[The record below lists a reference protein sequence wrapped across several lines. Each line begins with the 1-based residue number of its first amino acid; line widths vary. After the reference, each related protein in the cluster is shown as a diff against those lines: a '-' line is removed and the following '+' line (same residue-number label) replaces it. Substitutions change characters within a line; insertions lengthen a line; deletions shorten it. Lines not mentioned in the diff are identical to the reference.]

1 MSEVINNYIRCPECN
16 SFKVNQRPKRFI
28 SQFIRQNDNRKSDII
43 TIIFLSIIYVIY
55 VGLFFRYQDII
66 ENESDWIR
74 IPLYLVLSYLL
85 WFIILRIY
93 LVSEYWGKSE
103 KIHSCKSCGF
113 HFKSDFYNPDKESD
127 SESLR

>member
-1 MSEVINNYIRCPECN
+1 MSEVINIRCPDCN

-28 SQFIRQNDNRKSDII
+28 SQFIRQNDNIKSDII
-43 TIIFLSIIYVIY
+43 SIIFLSIILMIY
-55 VGLFFRYQDII
+55 TYLMVRYQDII
-66 ENESDWIR
+66 VSDWIR
-74 IPLYLVLSYLL
+74 IPLYLVGSLL
-85 WFIILRIY
+85 YVFLYVRISE
-93 LVSEYWGKSE
+93 VSENWGKSE

>member
-28 SQFIRQNDNRKSDII
+28 SQFIRQNDNIKSDII
-43 TIIFLSIIYVIY
+43 TIIFLSIIVIIY
-55 VGLFFRYQDII
+55 TGLMVRYQDII
-66 ENESDWIR
+66 VSDWIR
-74 IPLYLVLSYLL
+74 IPLYMVGVLLL
-85 WFIILRIY
+85 TFFWGTIDE
-93 LVSEYWGKSE
+93 VSDYWGKSE

>member
-28 SQFIRQNDNRKSDII
+28 SQFIRQHDDIPVDII
-43 TIIFLSIIYVIY
+43 IIIFLSIIFIIY
-55 VGLFFRYQDII
+55 TVLMVRYQDII
-66 ENESDWIR
+66 VSDWIR
-74 IPLYLVLSYLL
+74 LPLYFVGMLL
-85 WFIILRIY
+85 LYSWWWRIDE
-93 LVSEYWGKSE
+93 VHKKWGKSE